1 MILDIYEND
10 VLLSLYEVVK
20 ATLNYDENLILI
32 GRENATQETFTRNYI
47 VVDTLA
53 SVPNGRPL
61 KKYDDVNEIEYWH
74 TNMTGT
80 FTLEFYGTKARVN
93 HANFLNLINS
103 QDCRDAQKANEIVLF
118 LPKNKNNL
126 KMQTQSKF
134 YERYEIEVV
143 IQYAVKT
150 AVDRLRIDTAEI
162 DYLIER

>member
-1 MILDIYEND
+1 MILDNYEND

-20 ATLNYDENLILI
+20 ATLNYNENLILI
-32 GRENATQETFTRNYI
+32 GRENATQQTFTQNYI

-53 SVPNGRPL
+53 SVPTSRPL
-61 KKYDDVNEIEYWH
+61 RRYDDNEEIEYFH

-80 FTLEFYGTKARVN
+80 FTLEFYGNKARIN
-93 HANFLNLINS
+93 HTNFLNLINS
-103 QDCRDAQKANEIVLF
+103 QECRDAQKANEIVLF
-118 LPKNKNNL
+118 VPKNTNNL

-143 IQYAVKT
+143 IQYVVKT
-150 AVDRLRIDTAEI
+150 AVDRLRIDTADI